1 MSSRRI
7 ERGFGVSREEKGCAR
22 VGCGDW
28 MRIGGL
34 EVGDGGSEGSEGWGV
49 VVELV
54 IDLANCS

>member
-1 MSSRRI
+1 
-7 ERGFGVSREEKGCAR
+7 
-22 VGCGDW
+22 